1 MKKLIFLGRE
11 LDVNKEHELFPT
23 NKTLGFD
30 AIIVY
35 KNGHGEVR
43 HNLTEVH
50 HLFKG
55 HSFEAGIAFESDI
68 HSTGGTARVHE
79 IEIVIV
85 VLATEKANEY

>member
-1 MKKLIFLGRE
+1 MKKLIFLGTE

-50 HLFKG
+50 HLYKNP
-55 HSFEAGIAFESDI
+55 FEPSIAFESDI
-68 HSTGGTARVHE
+68 HSTGGTAKVQD
-79 IEIVIV
+79 IVAVVI

>member
-1 MKKLIFLGRE
+1 MKKLIFLGTE

-35 KNGHGEVR
+35 KDGHGEVR

-50 HLFKG
+50 HLYKP
-55 HSFEAGIAFESDI
+55 SFEPSIAFESDI
-68 HSTGGTARVHE
+68 HGTGGTAKVE
-79 IEIVIV
+79 SIDTVVV
-85 VLATEKANEY
+85 VLATSEAENY

>member
-1 MKKLIFLGRE
+1 MKKLIFLGTE

-35 KNGHGEVR
+35 KNGRGEIR

-50 HLFKG
+50 HLYK
-55 HSFEAGIAFESDI
+55 SPFEPGIAFESDI
-68 HSTGGTARVHE
+68 HSTGGTAKVQD
-79 IEIVIV
+79 IEAVVI
-85 VLATEKANEY
+85 VLATEKAKEY

>member
-1 MKKLIFLGRE
+1 MKKLIFLGTE

-50 HLFKG
+50 HLFNTV
-55 HSFEAGIAFESDI
+55 FEPGIAFESDI
-68 HSTGGTARVHE
+68 HSTGGTAKVQD
-79 IEIVIV
+79 IEIVII
-85 VLATEKANEY
+85 VLATEKAKEY